1 MPVLKYIF
9 PFIMIAEIIL
19 LVTGTI
25 SPALFVLVVMLNIF
39 LQLLTDICSPA
50 IILFG
55 GLVQILVGSHFSNQF
70 FQPEI
75 AFKGFAS
82 TSIISLGAL
91 FLVAKAVKN
100 TGLLESLSR
109 HLLPQQ
115 KIPINLSRFLVRLAL
130 PLGTISAFFNNTPVV
145 AIFLPTLREW
155 AISHKISPSKVLL
168 PLSYF
173 TIFGGT
179 CTLIG
184 TSTNLVI
191 AGFYQQQF
199 SEQLPFFSF
208 AILGIPSA
216 ILGVIY
222 LCTIG
227 HKLLPQQKD
236 QFRSA
241 KSSIKK
247 YLIEMTIE
255 PDAPLIGKS
264 IEALGFHQLDGLF
277 LFEVKRDNHI
287 FTSVNP
293 GLVLEVNDTLVF
305 SGEQNAIFQLQ
316 EIKGLSRPNHPQAL
330 EIGDDARFIEV
341 VISPSSPLVGRSI
354 NDLWFSNRYNATVLA
369 LHRNGTNLMSNFS
382 ALPLKK
388 GDTLLLLAHI
398 GFRRI
403 WQNATDFLLISS
415 VRRDVFDKKH
425 QGVAAVTLA
434 GMILLPALGIL
445 PIVITSLL
453 AVIIFSALKL
463 IKAKSALNGINW
475 EVILTIGAAFGIS
488 IAIRESGAATLLVD
502 QLKNSLGNASPQM
515 ALITVAV
522 VTSLVSELITNNAA
536 AALIFPVA
544 IELAHKFGVSPIPFI
559 MVLAIAASA
568 SFSTPIGYQTNMMV
582 FGPGGY
588 KYNDYLKVGLP
599 LNLIFTLI
607 PALIA
612 PLVWPF

>member
-1 MPVLKYIF
+1 MKTLKFIF
-9 PFIMIAEIIL
+9 PIIMVTEIIL
-19 LVTGTI
+19 LITGSI
-25 SPALFVLVVMLNIF
+25 SPALFVLVVMVNIF

-50 IILFG
+50 IIIFG
-55 GLVQILVGSHFSNQF
+55 GLVQILVGSHFSTQF

-91 FLVAKAVKN
+91 FLVSKAVKN
-100 TGLLESLSR
+100 TGLLESFSR
-109 HLLPQQ
+109 LLLPKQ
-115 KIPINLSRFLVRLAL
+115 KIPVKLPLFLVRLAL

-155 AISHKISPSKVLL
+155 AIKHKVSPAKVLL

-199 SEQLPFFSF
+199 SESLSFFSF
-208 AILGIPSA
+208 AVLGVPSA
-216 ILGVIY
+216 ILGIIY
-222 LCTIG
+222 LTTIG
-227 HKLLPQQKD
+227 HKLLPQQKE
-236 QFRSA
+236 QFRLA

-247 YLIEMTIE
+247 YLIEMTVQE
-255 PDAPLIGKS
+255 NAPLIGKS
-264 IEALGFHQLDGLF
+264 IEELGFHTLDGLF
-277 LFEVKRDNHI
+277 LFEVKRQKRI

-293 GLVLEVNDTLVF
+293 GLVLEEKDTLVF
-305 SGEQNAIFQLQ
+305 SGEQDSIFQLQ
-316 EIKGLSRPNHPQAL
+316 EIKGLSRPSHPNAL
-330 EIGDDARFIEV
+330 EIGEDARFIEV

-388 GDTLLLLAHI
+388 GDTLLLLAHL

-403 WQNATDFLLISS
+403 WQNATDFLLVSS
-415 VRRDVFDKKH
+415 VRRDVFDRKH

-502 QLKNSLGNASPQM
+502 LLKSSLGDASPQM
-515 ALITVAV
+515 ALITVAI

-536 AALIFPVA
+536 AALIFPIA
-544 IELAHKFGVSPIPFI
+544 IELASKFEVSPIPFI

-582 FGPGGY
+582 FGPGNY
-588 KYNDYLKVGLP
+588 KYSDYLKVGLP